1 MSIEMLLFDYR
12 SPEKIYFENNDFDC
26 FNIKFFE
33 ESLNEKLLDSIP
45 EDILEHVTVISVF
58 VHCNVTERILKRFKN
73 LRIVATRSTGIDH
86 IDVDYCK
93 RNSIAVVNVENYGA
107 TAVAEYTLSLI
118 LALVRK
124 ILPANNYLKDTNKS
138 DNVFLGRNLSGVTL
152 GIIGTGAIGGSV
164 CSLANCMG
172 MKILAYD
179 LQPKKEL
186 VDKFGVEY
194 IELNELL
201 ARADVITLHLPY
213 TKENYHLISKPEFEK
228 MARKPFIVNTS
239 RGELINLP
247 DLKNALSRG
256 MIAGAGLDVLS
267 CESLTF
273 RCQDYCPSMDISQA
287 ECIDELKIVSEI
299 INLENVIIT
308 PHIAYETQEAVDYI
322 LNNSMYS
329 IMDFFKGGNTD
340 RIV

>member
-1 MSIEMLLFDYR
+1 MSIEMLMFDYR
-12 SPEKIYFENNDFDC
+12 APEKVFFENNNFDC

-33 ESLNEKLLDSIP
+33 ESLNLNLLETIP

-58 VHCNVTERILKRFKN
+58 VHCNVTEKILRRFKN
-73 LRIVATRSTGIDH
+73 LRIVATRSTGVDH
-86 IDVDYCK
+86 IDLDYC
-93 RNSIAVVNVENYGA
+93 RENNIAVVNVENYGA
-107 TAVAEYTLSLI
+107 TAVAQYTFALI

-124 ILPANNYLKDTNKS
+124 IFPANNYLKDVTQSN
-138 DNVFLGRNLSGVTL
+138 NVFLGRNLGGITL
-152 GIIGTGAIGGSV
+152 GVIGTGAIGGSV
-164 CSLANCMG
+164 CAIANCLG

-186 VDKFGVEY
+186 MEKFGVEY
-194 IELNELL
+194 MEFDKLL
-201 ARADVITLHLPY
+201 AESDVITLHLPY
-213 TKENYHLISKPEFEK
+213 TKENYHILSKPEFEK
-228 MARKPFIVNTS
+228 MAKKPYIVNTS

-247 DLKNALSRG
+247 DLKNALTRG
-256 MIAGAGLDVLS
+256 LISGIGLDVLS

-273 RCQDYCPSMDISQA
+273 RCQDYCPSLDVSQA
-287 ECIDELKIVSEI
+287 ECIDELKIVRDI

-308 PHIAYETQEAVDYI
+308 PHIAYETQEAVDFI
-322 LNNSMYS
+322 LNSSMFA